1 MKISCLISE
10 VTCKMEISSIEEHII
25 SLALNAAPLSGHT
38 TYRSGCFR
46 MSRSSLNRFSLSRL
60 SHQRKG
66 PQTTVVKTC
75 CR

>member
-1 MKISCLISE
+1 
-10 VTCKMEISSIEEHII
+10 MEISSIEEHII

-38 TYRSGCFR
+38 TYRSDCFR
-46 MSRSSLNRFSLSRL
+46 MSRSSLNRFSLSRFSLSRL